1 GRARRRSGRHL
12 PGKKN
17 LGSGAR
23 TGSALPESQRPF
35 GNAHAYWWIGN
46 RRYDR
51 VLPGLRCQ
59 PAAGVDG
66 RIHCHL
72 RGCAGRANSL
82 FRSVL
87 SLCISRFGGTGP
99 PASAGAA
106 RPAAAA
112 RSGDETRRRDGRGIV
127 HEAGSS
133 RGCGIH
139 AHVHL
144 FLSRRFWA
152 HNARVRMRLLGAAIA
167 FLTRVP
173 VTVKVPFD
181 TADVGR
187 STRWYPLIGAMIGGV
202 YAEMQQLFSSWLP
215 PLVVAVLIVVAEAL
229 LTGALHMDA
238 LADAADGL
246 GGGWRREDVLRIMR
260 D

>member
-1 GRARRRSGRHL
+1 
-12 PGKKN
+12 
-17 LGSGAR
+17 
-23 TGSALPESQRPF
+23 
-35 GNAHAYWWIGN
+35 
-46 RRYDR
+46 
-51 VLPGLRCQ
+51 
-59 PAAGVDG
+59 
-66 RIHCHL
+66 
-72 RGCAGRANSL
+72 
-82 FRSVL
+82 
-87 SLCISRFGGTGP
+87 
-99 PASAGAA
+99 
-106 RPAAAA
+106 
-112 RSGDETRRRDGRGIV
+112 
-127 HEAGSS
+127 
-133 RGCGIH
+133 
-139 AHVHL
+139 
-144 FLSRRFWA
+144 
-152 HNARVRMRLLGAAIA
+152 MRLLGAAIA

-260 D
+260 DHVIGSYGGAALILLILLKVTVIAALAQHSNAAYYLVLAPALGRWSIVPLSRFLPYADESRASPAEVVGTTELVWSTVLALGFTALGRTWHGFACWAAAVIATMWFGRFCYRKIGGVTGDTLGANIEICECVVLLLGLALS